1 MKITLNQQ
9 EMVFLAKA
17 AQRYNEQ
24 TGKDYSVQYIMLL
37 LAATYEERLK
47 KDLAKII
54 DKKILDY
61 TENKAILGDLVSISI
76 E

>member
-9 EMVFLAKA
+9 EMVFLAQA

-61 TENKAILGDLVSISI
+61 TENKAMLGDLVSISI